1 MGKRNRMVTS
11 QEGVCLRTFALCT
24 QRSGRGAIAKPGAE
38 HGAEVLEFALTLTA
52 LLALLFG
59 IFTMARAFNIYQTI
73 TRAAR
78 EGAREAVLPN
88 SVANG
93 NQYMDASGVSQAN
106 STVFQNYIAPALEAA
121 NLNPDKV
128 SDYSEQVSWLD
139 AGDTDE
145 QCGVVISF
153 QYPYTLYLPMLKED
167 LATIHIPTRVQMR
180 RENQPSNGTCQ

>member
-1 MGKRNRMVTS
+1 MEKRNRMMTARK
-11 QEGVCLRTFALCT
+11 GDRRRTYASRT
-24 QRSGRGAIAKPGAE
+24 NGTRGGTCVKIRGECGAQ
-38 HGAEVLEFALTLTA
+38 VLEFALTLTA
-52 LLALLFG
+52 MLALLFG
-59 IFTMARAFNIYQTI
+59 IFTMARAFNVYQTI

-88 SVANG
+88 SVADG
-93 NQYMDASGVSQAN
+93 DQYMDSSGVSQGN
-106 STVFQNYIAPALEAA
+106 SVVFQNYIAPALQAA
-121 NLNPDKV
+121 NLNPSKV

-139 AGDTDE
+139 AGDTDK

-153 QYPYTLYLPMLKED
+153 QYPYTLYLPMLKEN